1 MPKALYIPLYT
12 AAQVRELDRIA
23 IHEKAISGYQ
33 LMCRAGHALA
43 DCVGRCWP
51 AVRQV
56 CVLCGPGNNAGDGY
70 VLARLLRESGLQTQV
85 LFLSDPDRLPGDALR
100 AAQDYL
106 AAGGEAQAFTGSLPA
121 QAGLLVDALLGTGLS
136 RAVAGDYR
144 SAIDRLNQHQA
155 PILAADIPSGLHAD
169 SGRVL
174 GAAVKAHTTLTFIG
188 RKRGLFTGT
197 GVRYAGH
204 VEFDDLQVPDD
215 VQSSQSAEVQ
225 LVRQPALGP
234 LARAREADAH
244 KGDFG
249 HVLVVGGNH
258 GMAGAVRLAA
268 EAAARCGAG
277 LVTVACR
284 DDNVSGLNAGRY
296 ELMVHG
302 VRQAAELDLLL
313 SRASVVLIG
322 PGLGQ
327 DRWSRQLF
335 ERVIAAK
342 LPLVVD
348 ADALNLLARDPLSRQ
363 NWILTPHPGEAGRL
377 LQQPTSVVQQDRF
390 AAVRRLVERYNAVT
404 VLKGAGSL
412 IARGKAGPIR
422 LCDQG
427 NPGMASGGMGDVLGG
442 MLAALLAQ
450 GLDLFEAA
458 SAGVWLH
465 GKAADLAAG
474 EHGERGML
482 AADLMPFLRKMVNV

>member
-1 MPKALYIPLYT
+1 MSKAVYIPLYT

-23 IHEKAISGYQ
+23 IQEKGIPGYL
-33 LMCRAGHALA
+33 LMCRAGQALA
-43 DCVGRCWP
+43 DCVGRRWP
-51 AVRQV
+51 LARQV

-70 VLARLLRESGLQTQV
+70 VLARLLRESGLQAKV
-85 LFLSDPDRLPGDALR
+85 LFLSDPAGLRGDALH

-106 AAGGEAQAFTGSLPA
+106 AAGGEAQVFAGSLPSRVD
-121 QAGLLVDALLGTGLS
+121 LLVDALLGTGLA
-136 RAVAGDYR
+136 RPPEADYR
-144 SAIDRLNQHQA
+144 SAIEQLNQHQA
-155 PILAADIPSGLHAD
+155 PVLAADIPSGLHAD
-169 SGRVL
+169 SGRVP
-174 GAAVKAHTTLTFIG
+174 GVAVKADTTVTFIG
-188 RKRGLFTGT
+188 RKRGLYSGA
-197 GVRYAGH
+197 GKRCAGH
-204 VEFDDLQVPDD
+204 LEFDGLEVPSDIHA
-215 VQSSQSAEVQ
+215 SQPAEVQ

-249 HVLVVGGNH
+249 HVLVVGGNR
-258 GMAGAVRLAA
+258 GMAGAARLAA

-277 LVTVACR
+277 LVSVACR
-284 DDNVSGLNAGRY
+284 AENVPGLNAGCY

-302 VRQAAELDLLL
+302 VQQAAELDPLL
-313 SRASVVLIG
+313 SRASVVVIG

-327 DRWSRQLF
+327 GRWSRQLF
-335 ERVIAAK
+335 ERVLASK

-348 ADALNLLARDPLSRQ
+348 ADALNLLTRDPLSRD

-377 LQQPTSVVQQDRF
+377 LGQATSVIQQDRF
-390 AAVRRLVERYNAVT
+390 AAIRRLVERYKGVL

-412 IARGKAGPIR
+412 IAAASGPIR

-427 NPGMASGGMGDVLGG
+427 NPGMASGGMGDVLSGV
-442 MLAALLAQ
+442 LAALLAQ
-450 GLDLFEAA
+450 GLGLFDAA

-474 EHGERGML
+474 EHGERGLL
-482 AADLMPFLRKMVNV
+482 AGDLMPFLRKLINV